1 MANKRKANC
10 NDDANDDEDDE
21 DDNNNNNISEM
32 QHGNASCSPSVN
44 VVIVE
49 HKLNNKMWNIY

>member
-1 MANKRKANC
+1 MANKRKANR

-49 HKLNNKMWNIY
+49 HKLNNKM